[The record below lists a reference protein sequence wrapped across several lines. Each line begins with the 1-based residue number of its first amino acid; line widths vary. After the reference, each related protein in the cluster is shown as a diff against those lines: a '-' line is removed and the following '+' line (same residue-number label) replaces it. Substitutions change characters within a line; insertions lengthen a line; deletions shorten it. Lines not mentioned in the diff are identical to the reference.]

1 MIGAGLVLLGIGIG
15 VGVTFLVARNNQ
27 KHVNRALN
35 ADKDLKRRLKAAVKA
50 ARSS

>member
-1 MIGAGLVLLGIGIG
+1 MISAGFFFAGVSVG
-15 VGVTFLVARNNQ
+15 VGGTFLIARNNQ
-27 KHVNRALN
+27 KHVDKALN

>member
-1 MIGAGLVLLGIGIG
+1 MAAAGWILLGIGLG
-15 VGVTFLVARNNQ
+15 VGGTFLVARNNQ
-27 KHVNRALN
+27 KHVNKALN